1 MAKASVTIGVTSYN
15 ASDTILDAVRS
26 AVDQSV
32 PIAQIVVVDDCSLD
46 DTLVVLRHSEFA
58 SRLEIH
64 RNPVNRGVAACRNE
78 IIRRARGDF
87 LAFFDDDDISAPT
100 RVEAQLTRILDYE
113 REFADGA
120 PVICHTARRQVYPN
134 GLERIEPTMGM
145 LEGGPAPSGVK
156 VARRAL
162 IGEPL
167 RDGYG
172 SCATCS
178 QMARTE
184 TYRSIGGFDESFRR
198 CEDADLAVRLALA
211 GGHFVGLCSPLVTQT
226 MTAASE
232 KTLHDQRVFSLMWL
246 DKHRTVFDSEAAY
259 QFCRSWLEIKYD
271 WLARD
276 WLGLRRRLM
285 KLGLRHPLW
294 VARRIRMA
302 LPTLGGSRALR
313 TFFRGMH

>member
-1 MAKASVTIGVTSYN
+1 MAKASVTIGITSYN
-15 ASDTILDAVRS
+15 AADTILDAVRS

-32 PIAQIVVVDDCSLD
+32 PIAQIVLVDDCSSD
-46 DTLVVLRHSEFA
+46 DTLSVLRRSDFA
-58 SRLEIH
+58 PRLEIH

-78 IIRRARGDF
+78 IIRRACGDF
-87 LAFFDDDDISAPT
+87 LAFFDDDDTSAPT

-113 REFADGA
+113 RDFAKGA

-167 RDGYG
+167 ADGYG

-184 TYRSIGGFDESFRR
+184 TYRRVGGFDESFRR
-198 CEDADLAVRLALA
+198 CEDSDLAVRLALA
-211 GGHFVGLCSPLVTQT
+211 GGHFVGLRSPLVTQT

-232 KTLHDQRVFSLMWL
+232 KTLDDQRLFSLMWL
-246 DKHRTVFDSEAAY
+246 DRHRTVFDSDAAY
-259 QFCRSWLEIKYD
+259 RFCRSWLEIKYD

-285 KLGLRHPLW
+285 KVGVRHPLW

-302 LPTLGGSRALR
+302 LPTLGGNRALR